1 MVFLC
6 DRSVKI
12 CECECEV
19 LSKNFKAANRARKK
33 VVLIYVCENI
43 KKTKIM
49 TISDYLPML

>member
-6 DRSVKI
+6 DRSIKNG
-12 CECECEV
+12 EPDCEV
-19 LSKNFKAANRARKK
+19 LSKKAAKRARKK

-49 TISDYLPML
+49 TLFDYLSML